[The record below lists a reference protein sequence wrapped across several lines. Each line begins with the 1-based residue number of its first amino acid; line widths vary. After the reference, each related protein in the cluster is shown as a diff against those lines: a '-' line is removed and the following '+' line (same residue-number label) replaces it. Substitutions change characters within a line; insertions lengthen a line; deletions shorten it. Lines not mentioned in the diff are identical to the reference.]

1 MDENSGNINYLIF
14 KELRDKYEWNFSL
27 LFKIDNYFKLVI
39 EIKEYNFSDNF
50 LNINVIFNVLYIIK
64 IGKK

>member
-39 EIKEYNFSDNF
+39 EIKEYNFSNNF